1 MNKDY
6 DLLVIGAGSG
16 GIAAANRAAAYGRRC
31 AVFENRRIGGTC
43 VNVGCVPKKVM
54 WYGAQMAHMLEDAAD
69 YGFKIKERVFDW
81 ATLVANRQAY
91 IDRLHGA
98 YRRTFEGNGIDYILG
113 EATFV
118 DQKTLEANGRRYRG
132 GHILIATGGYPVVP
146 DETDVPGAG
155 FGITSDGFFQLRQQ
169 PESMIIVGAGY
180 VAVEIA
186 GMMKALGTEVTL
198 ALRRERPL
206 RSFDILL
213 QHKLMEAMQAQG
225 IRILPQCKPVRIS
238 RDGGRI
244 RVETDQGGR
253 LEADS
258 LLWAIGRAPNTG
270 GLGLQKTG
278 VRIDGDGF
286 ITTDAFQNT
295 TAEGIYAV
303 GDVTG
308 RVALTPVAIAAGR
321 RLADRLFNDMPDRRL
336 EYEMIPT
343 VLFTHPP
350 IGTVGLTE
358 SQALDQYGGS
368 VKIYQTEF
376 TPMVN
381 AITRSKNL
389 TAMKLIVHGSNEKII
404 GCHVIGPGADE
415 MLQGFAVAI
424 RMGACKRDFDETVAI
439 HPTSAEEL
447 VTLK

>member
-16 GIAAANRAAAYGRRC
+16 GIAAANRAAGYGRRC
-31 AVFENRRIGGTC
+31 AVFENRQIGGTC
-43 VNVGCVPKKVM
+43 VNAGCVPKKIM
-54 WYGAQMAHMLEDAAD
+54 WYGAQMAHMLEDAAS
-69 YGFKIKERVFDW
+69 YGFKIKDRSFDW

-98 YRRTFEGNGIDYILG
+98 YGRTFERNGVDYIQG

-118 DQKTLEANGRRYRG
+118 DRKTLEANGRRYRA

-146 DETDVPGAG
+146 DEAGVPGAAI
-155 FGITSDGFFQLRQQ
+155 GITSDGFFQLKQQ
-169 PESMIIVGAGY
+169 PKSMIIVGAGY
-180 VAVEIA
+180 VAVEVA

-198 ALRRERPL
+198 LLRGERPL
-206 RSFDILL
+206 RAFDVLL
-213 QHKLMEAMQAQG
+213 QHKLMEAMDMQG
-225 IRILPQCKPVRIS
+225 IKILPQCKPVRV
-238 RDGGRI
+238 DQNGDRI
-244 RVETDQGGR
+244 QVETDQGGR
-253 LEADS
+253 LEAGC

-270 GLGLQKTG
+270 GLGLQKAG
-278 VRIDGDGF
+278 VMVDSEGF
-286 ITTDAFQNT
+286 ITTDTFQNT

-308 RVALTPVAIAAGR
+308 RAALTPVAIAAGR
-321 RLADRLFNDMPDRRL
+321 RLVDRLFNNMPDRRL

-358 SQALDQYGGS
+358 SQALDQYGGA

-376 TPMVN
+376 TPMIN
-381 AITRSKNL
+381 AVTRSKNL
-389 TAMKLIVHGSNEKII
+389 TAMKLIVHGSNEKIA

>member
-16 GIAAANRAAAYGRRC
+16 GIAAANRATSYGRRC
-31 AVFENRRIGGTC
+31 AVFENKLIGGTC
-43 VNVGCVPKKVM
+43 VNAGCVPKKVM
-54 WYGAQMAHMLEDAAD
+54 WYGAQMAHALEGAAD
-69 YGFKIKERVFDW
+69 YGFKIKDRAFDW
-81 ATLVANRQAY
+81 PTLVANRQAY

-98 YRRTFEGNGIDYILG
+98 YRRTFGGNGVDYIQG
-113 EATFV
+113 QARFV
-118 DQKTLEANGRRYRG
+118 DRGTLEANGRHYRAE
-132 GHILIATGGYPVVP
+132 HILIATGGYPVVP
-146 DETDVPGAG
+146 EEADIPGASLG
-155 FGITSDGFFQLRQQ
+155 MTSDDFFELKRQ
-169 PESMIIVGAGY
+169 PGSMIIVGAGY

-186 GMMKALGTEVTL
+186 GMLTALGTEVTL
-198 ALRRERPL
+198 ALRGEWPL
-206 RSFDILL
+206 RSFDTLL

-225 IRILPQCKPVRIS
+225 IRILPQCRPVCI
-238 RDGGRI
+238 GRSGDKI
-244 RVETDQGGR
+244 QVETNQGGH
-253 LEADS
+253 LEADT
-258 LLWAIGRAPNTG
+258 LLWAIGRAPRSA
-270 GLGLQKTG
+270 GLGLRQAG
-278 VRIDGDGF
+278 VAVDDNGF
-286 ITTDAFQNT
+286 VITDAFQNT
-295 TAEGIYAV
+295 GAEGIYAV

-321 RLADRLFNDMPDRRL
+321 RLADRLFNNMPDRRL
-336 EYEMIPT
+336 AYDMIPT

-358 SQALDQYGGS
+358 TQAMDQYGGA

-381 AITRSKNL
+381 AITHSKSL
-389 TAMKLIVHGSNEKII
+389 TAMKLIVHGSDEKII

>member
-16 GIAAANRAAAYGRRC
+16 GIAAANRAASYGRRC
-31 AVFENRRIGGTC
+31 AVFESKLIGGTC
-43 VNVGCVPKKVM
+43 VNAGCVPKKVM
-54 WYGAQMAHMLEDAAD
+54 WYGAQMAHALEDAAG
-69 YGFKIKERVFDW
+69 YGFKLKDRTFDW
-81 ATLVANRQAY
+81 PTLVANRQAY

-98 YRRTFEGNGIDYILG
+98 YRRTFDGNGVDYIQA
-113 EATFV
+113 EAKFV
-118 DQKTLEANGRRYRG
+118 DRGVLEANGRRYRAE
-132 GHILIATGGYPVVP
+132 HILVATGGYPVVP
-146 DETDVPGAG
+146 DEVAVRGASL
-155 FGITSDGFFQLRQQ
+155 GITSDGFFALQRQPQ
-169 PESMIIVGAGY
+169 SIIIVGAGY

-186 GMMKALGTEVTL
+186 GMLAALGTEVTL

-225 IRILPQCKPVRIS
+225 IKILPQCNPVRIS
-238 RDGGRI
+238 RKGGNI
-244 RVETDQGGR
+244 QVETDQGG
-253 LEADS
+253 LLKADT
-258 LLWAIGRAPNTG
+258 LLWAIGRAPNSA
-270 GLGLQKTG
+270 GLGLQKAD
-278 VRIDGDGF
+278 VAVDKEGF

-295 TAEGIYAV
+295 SVEGVYAV

-321 RLADRLFNDMPDRRL
+321 RLADRLFNNMPDRRL
-336 EYEMIPT
+336 DYEMIPT

-358 SQALDQYGGS
+358 AQALDQYGGA
-368 VKIYQTEF
+368 VKIYHTEF

-381 AITRSKNL
+381 AVTRFKNL
-389 TAMKLIVHGSNEKII
+389 TAMKLIAHGSDEKIV
-404 GCHVIGPGADE
+404 GCHIIGPGADE

-447 VTLK
+447 VTLR

>member
-16 GIAAANRAAAYGRRC
+16 GIAAANRAAGYGRRC
-31 AVFENRRIGGTC
+31 AVFENRQIGGTC
-43 VNVGCVPKKVM
+43 VNAGCVPKKIM
-54 WYGAQMAHMLEDAAD
+54 WYGAQMAHMLEDAAG
-69 YGFKIKERVFDW
+69 YGIKIKDRSFDW

-98 YRRTFEGNGIDYILG
+98 YRRTFEGNGVDYIQG
-113 EATFV
+113 QARFIDRE
-118 DQKTLEANGRRYRG
+118 TLEANGRRYRA
-132 GHILIATGGYPVVP
+132 GHILIATGGHPVVP
-146 DETDVPGAG
+146 DETEIPGAG
-155 FGITSDGFFQLRQQ
+155 FGITSDGFFLLERQ

-186 GMMKALGTEVTL
+186 GMMAALGTEITL

-206 RSFDILL
+206 RLFDILL

-225 IRILPQCKPVRIS
+225 IRVLPQCKPARIDRHS
-238 RDGGRI
+238 DRI
-244 RVETDQGGR
+244 QVETDRGGR

-270 GLGLQKTG
+270 GLGLQKAG
-278 VRIDGDGF
+278 VVVDREGF
-286 ITTDAFQNT
+286 IATDNFQNT

-321 RLADRLFNDMPDRRL
+321 RLADRLFNNMPDRRL

-358 SQALDQYGGS
+358 SQALDQYGGA

-376 TPMVN
+376 TPMIN
-381 AITRSKNL
+381 AVTRSKNL
-389 TAMKLIVHGSNEKII
+389 TAMKLIVHGSNEKIV